1 MSFRSSV
8 FSVCLAAACSALGVM
23 PANDGCGVACGPV
36 TNSANLKVALDLS
49 MEKGYVVGPLRNAL
63 WRACV
68 GETNS
73 VTLSVDDLR
82 DAVAALHAG
91 RVYPV
96 TPACA
101 VCGISGKHFPEYVKA
116 WMTAVSNDFP
126 LISAFVMSSADTS
139 LRSALSES
147 IRWAFDRGVPGL
159 LLGEF
164 NRSTDNVGWS
174 MEYYTGLVKAAC
186 TRQVKIMLRRSGKS
200 FVTRNGV
207 NPLEPYAKR
216 LETILNA
223 PRMHG
228 MADFCAEIGLPKTYA
243 IPENSFLTDDEV
255 KTVCDSVL
263 IDDIS
268 LKSVSA
274 KLRYSMGTD
283 AYNAFV
289 KEYNEGDAQ

>member
-23 PANDGCGVACGPV
+23 PANDGYGVACRPV

-49 MEKGYVVGPLRNAL
+49 MEKGYVVGPLRRAL

-68 GETNS
+68 GETNNAP
-73 VTLSVDDLR
+73 LSVDDLR

-101 VCGISGKHFPEYVKA
+101 VCGISGKHFPEYVKS
-116 WMTAVSNDFP
+116 WMTAASNDFP
-126 LISAFVMSSADTS
+126 VISAFVLSSADTS
-139 LRSALSES
+139 PMSSIGES

-164 NRSTDNVGWS
+164 NRSTDNVGWR

-186 TRQVKIMLRRSGKS
+186 TRQVKIMIRRSGKS
-200 FVTRNGV
+200 FVTRDGV

-228 MADFCAEIGLPKTYA
+228 MADFCAEIGLPRTYA

-268 LKSVSA
+268 LKNISA

-289 KEYNEGDAQ
+289 KEYNEGTTK

>member
-1 MSFRSSV
+1 MSFRSSL
-8 FSVCLAAACSALGVM
+8 FSVCLVAACSALGVV
-23 PANDGCGVACGPV
+23 PANDWSGVECGLVKDRE
-36 TNSANLKVALDLS
+36 TLKRTLDLS
-49 MEKGYVVGPLRNAL
+49 MEKGYVVGPLRHAL
-63 WRACV
+63 WCACV
-68 GETNS
+68 GETNNAP
-73 VTLSVDDLR
+73 LSVDDLR

-96 TPACA
+96 APHCA
-101 VCGISGKHFPEYVKA
+101 VYGISVKHFPEYVRA

-126 LISAFVMSSADTS
+126 AISAFVLSSADTS
-139 LRSALSES
+139 SV
-147 IRWAFDRGVPGL
+147 RWAFDHGVPGL
-159 LLGEF
+159 LLGEI
-164 NRSTDNVGWS
+164 NRATDNVGWC
-174 MEYYTGLVKAAC
+174 MEYYTGRVKAAC

-200 FVTRNGV
+200 FVTRDGV

-243 IPENSFLTDDEV
+243 IPEDSFLTDDEV

-263 IDDIS
+263 IDDRS
-268 LKSVSA
+268 LKNVSA

-289 KEYNEGDAQ
+289 KEYNEGTAK

>member
-1 MSFRSSV
+1 MSFRSSL
-8 FSVCLAAACSALGVM
+8 FSACLAVACSALGVM
-23 PANDGCGVACGPV
+23 PADDWHGVGFGPV
-36 TNSANLKVALDLS
+36 KDRETLKRVLDLS
-49 MEKGYVVGPLRNAL
+49 MEKGYVVGPLRHAL
-63 WRACV
+63 SCACV
-68 GETNS
+68 GSTNNAP
-73 VTLSVDDLR
+73 LSVDDLR

-96 TPACA
+96 TPFFA
-101 VCGISGKHFPEYVKA
+101 VYGISGRHFPEYVKA
-116 WMTAVSNDFP
+116 WMTAASNDFP
-126 LISAFVMSSADTS
+126 VLSAFVLSSADTS
-139 LRSALSES
+139 HRSSPGES
-147 IRWAFDRGVPGL
+147 VHWAFDRGVPGR

-164 NRSTDNVGWS
+164 NRSTDNVGWY

-200 FVTRNGV
+200 FVTRDGV

-243 IPENSFLTDDEV
+243 IPEDSFLTDDEV

-263 IDDIS
+263 IDDRS
-268 LKSVSA
+268 LKNVSS

-289 KEYNEGDAQ
+289 KEYNEGTTK

>member
-8 FSVCLAAACSALGVM
+8 FSACLVAACSALGVM
-23 PANDGCGVACGPV
+23 PTNDWYGVKLGAV
-36 TNSANLKVALDLS
+36 KDRETLKASVDLS
-49 MEKGYVVGPLRNAL
+49 LARGYVVGPLRYAL

-68 GETNS
+68 GETNN

-101 VCGISGKHFPEYVKA
+101 VEGITGKHFPEYVKA
-116 WMTAVSNDFP
+116 WMTAASNDFP
-126 LISAFVMSSADTS
+126 VISAFVLSSADMS
-139 LRSALSES
+139 PRSALGAS

-159 LLGEF
+159 LLGEL
-164 NRSTDNVGWS
+164 NRSTDNVGWG
-174 MEYYTGLVKAAC
+174 MEYYTDLVKAAC

-228 MADFCAEIGLPKTYA
+228 MADFCSEIGLPKTYA
-243 IPENSFLTDDEV
+243 IPEDSFLTDDEV

-263 IDDIS
+263 IDDRS
-268 LKSVSA
+268 LKNVSV

-289 KEYNEGDAQ
+289 KEYNEGTTK

>member
-8 FSVCLAAACSALGVM
+8 FSACLAAACSALGVM
-23 PANDGCGVACGPV
+23 PANDWYGVECGLVKDRETLNASV
-36 TNSANLKVALDLS
+36 DLS
-49 MEKGYVVGPLRNAL
+49 LARGYVVGPLRHAL
-63 WRACV
+63 WCACV
-68 GETNS
+68 GETNNAP
-73 VTLSVDDLR
+73 LSVDDLR

-96 TPACA
+96 TPYCA
-101 VCGISGKHFPEYVKA
+101 VGISGKHFPEYVQA
-116 WMTAVSNDFP
+116 WMTAASNDFP
-126 LISAFVMSSADTS
+126 VISAFVLSSADTS
-139 LRSALSES
+139 PRSSLDAL

-200 FVTRNGV
+200 FVTRGGV

-243 IPENSFLTDDEV
+243 IPEDSFLTDDEI

-263 IDDIS
+263 IDDRS
-268 LKSVSA
+268 LKNVSA

-289 KEYNEGDAQ
+289 KEYNEGTVK

>member
-8 FSVCLAAACSALGVM
+8 FSACLAAACSALGVM
-23 PANDGCGVACGPV
+23 PANDWYGVACGPV

-49 MEKGYVVGPLRNAL
+49 MERGYVVGPLRYAI
-63 WRACV
+63 WCACV
-68 GETNS
+68 GETNNA
-73 VTLSVDDLR
+73 TLSVDDLR

-96 TPACA
+96 APHCA
-101 VCGISGKHFPEYVKA
+101 VPGISGKYFPEYVRA
-116 WMTAVSNDFP
+116 WMTAASNDFP
-126 LISAFVMSSADTS
+126 VLSAFVLSSADTS
-139 LRSALSES
+139 PMSSIGES

-164 NRSTDNVGWS
+164 NRSTDNVVWT

-200 FVTRNGV
+200 FVTRDGV

-243 IPENSFLTDDEV
+243 IPEDSFMTDDEV

-263 IDDIS
+263 IDDRS
-268 LKSVSA
+268 LKNVSA

-289 KEYNEGDAQ
+289 KEYNEGTTK